1 MSVSGLIS
9 QILTD
14 KTSDIWSIAPDA
26 SVYDAIEMMAEK
38 NAGALLVMEG
48 EKLAGIISERDY
60 SRKVILQGKS
70 SKKTPVSE
78 IMTTDP
84 NTTVLGDTVEKCLR
98 MMTGNP
104 CSGQRQGRR
113 HRFDWRS
120 GEVGD
125 LSPGIH
131 DQPSGKLHFR
141 RLLSQ
146 RPSASIQRHVVV
158 LQCPFSHVADLC
170 WVDPVDNQIRIV
182 D

>member
-84 NTTVLGDTVEKCLR
+84 NTAVLGDTVEKCLR
-98 MMTGNP
+98 MMTGK
-104 CSGQRQGRR
+104 RVR
-113 HRFDWRS
+113 HIPVLNDGKVVGIVS
-120 GEVGD
+120 IGD
-125 LSPGIH
+125 LVKWVISAQESTINH
-131 DQPSGKLHFR
+131 LENYISGGY
-141 RLLSQ
+141 
-146 RPSASIQRHVVV
+146 
-158 LQCPFSHVADLC
+158 
-170 WVDPVDNQIRIV
+170 
-182 D
+182 

>member
-98 MMTGNP
+98 MMTGK
-104 CSGQRQGRR
+104 RVR
-113 HRFDWRS
+113 HIPVLDNGKVVGIVS
-120 GEVGD
+120 IGD
-125 LSPGIH
+125 LVKWVISAQESTINH
-131 DQPSGKLHFR
+131 LENYISGGY
-141 RLLSQ
+141 
-146 RPSASIQRHVVV
+146 
-158 LQCPFSHVADLC
+158 
-170 WVDPVDNQIRIV
+170 
-182 D
+182 

>member
-48 EKLAGIISERDY
+48 GKLAGIISERDY

-84 NTTVLGDTVEKCLR
+84 NTAVLGDTVEKCLR
-98 MMTGNP
+98 MMTGK
-104 CSGQRQGRR
+104 RVR
-113 HRFDWRS
+113 HIPVLNDGKVVGIVS
-120 GEVGD
+120 IGD
-125 LSPGIH
+125 LVKWVISAQESTINH
-131 DQPSGKLHFR
+131 LENYISGGY
-141 RLLSQ
+141 
-146 RPSASIQRHVVV
+146 
-158 LQCPFSHVADLC
+158 
-170 WVDPVDNQIRIV
+170 
-182 D
+182 